1 MAILPKDAAPDAVLV
16 EALDMLLSFES
27 WNRLRED
34 QGLSIAKSKRVL
46 KQAIESLL
54 QSARHIVVRLHPDD
68 HALVQ
73 AGAAESIAARGAR
86 LVGDASIARGGCR
99 VESDIGG
106 VDATIEERWRLAAAA
121 LGCDDTWNGDEAPS
135 ATPEPDAT

>member
-1 MAILPKDAAPDAVLV
+1 MAKCLAATATNLARRIVRSELTARPDCVAAVA
-16 EALDMLLSFES
+16 E
-27 WNRLRED
+27 
-34 QGLSIAKSKRVL
+34 
-46 KQAIESLL
+46 QAIESLL

-121 LGCDDTWNGDEAPS
+121 LGCDDTWNGDEVPS